1 MSFHQNL
8 FACPESEQVE
18 LAETQKTQTETSSR

>member
-8 FACPESEQVE
+8 FASSESEQLE
-18 LAETQKTQTETSSR
+18 LAETQKTQTKTSSR